1 MMKRLVVMTAIL
13 MMSISLMIAPAD
25 AQVKPGWPKQV
36 TIGAA
41 PLGGTYFVW
50 AGGFAKLLNDKLGV
64 PGNVESTGGPVHNT
78 QLLQAKKLDFGM
90 VTSGP
95 VYEGFVGDPD
105 GWSKGK
111 KHPDLRVIFPMYVTY
126 FQMYSLKDKGIN
138 SIMDLKDKSVGVGP
152 IGGTPATYWPKI
164 LAEAG
169 VKPKRIVNAGS
180 SDLNS
185 QLKDGMLD
193 ANGQSVGIPWV
204 TITEV
209 ETTNDVTAYGVPED
223 IGKKIMAKIPSFGF
237 GAIPKGT
244 YKSNPDK
251 DIPTL
256 TMWNFM
262 TVHKDAP
269 DDFVYAVVKATFENV
284 DILIAAHKSA
294 KEVKPEAIV
303 NSPIPLHPGAV
314 KYYKEKGIT
323 IPDKL
328 IAK

>member
-1 MMKRLVVMTAIL
+1 MKRFTLLLTIL
-13 MMSISLMIAPAD
+13 ALSVSLMFASAE

-50 AGGFAKLLNDKLGV
+50 AGGFAKLLNDKMGI

-90 VTSGP
+90 VTAGP

-111 KHPDLRVIFPMYVTY
+111 KHPDIRVIFPMYVTY
-126 FQMYSLKDKGIN
+126 FQMYSLKDTGIK
-138 SIMDLKDKSVGVGP
+138 SIMDLNGKSVGVGP
-152 IGGTPATYWPKI
+152 VGGTPATYWPKI

-169 VKPKRIVNAGS
+169 VKPKRIVNASS

-193 ANGQSVGIPWV
+193 ANGQSVGLPWV

-209 ETTNDVTAYGVPED
+209 ETTHDCNVYGVPGD
-223 IGKKIMAKIPSFGF
+223 VAKKINEKIPSLALGSM
-237 GAIPKGT
+237 PKGT
-244 YKSNPDK
+244 YKSNPDT

-256 TMWNFM
+256 TVWNFM
-262 TVHKDAP
+262 TVHKDTP
-269 DDFVYAVVKATFENV
+269 EDFVYEVLKATFANV

-294 KEVKPEAIV
+294 KEVQPESIV
-303 NSPIPLHPGAV
+303 HSPIPLHPGAV
-314 KYYKEKGIT
+314 KYYKEKGIQ

>member
-1 MMKRLVVMTAIL
+1 MKRLTIVLTVLALSLSFMFATAG
-13 MMSISLMIAPAD
+13 
-25 AQVKPGWPKQV
+25 AQEKPGWPKGV

-41 PLGGTYFVW
+41 PLGGTYFIW
-50 AGGFAKLLNDKLGV
+50 AGGFAKLLNDKLGL
-64 PGNVESTGGPVHNT
+64 PANVESTGGPVHNT
-78 QLLQAKKLDFGM
+78 QLLQVKKLDFGM

-111 KHPDLRVIFPMYVTY
+111 KHPDVRVIFPMYTTY
-126 FQMYSLKDKGIN
+126 FQMYSLSKTGIKT
-138 SIMDLKDKSVGVGP
+138 ILDLNGKSVGVGP
-152 IGGTPATYWPKI
+152 VGGTPATYWPKI
-164 LAEAG
+164 LAAAG
-169 VKPKRIVNAGS
+169 VKPKRIVNASS

-193 ANGQSVGIPWV
+193 ANGQSVGLPWV

-209 ETTNDVTAYGVPED
+209 ETTHEVNVYGVPAD
-223 IGKKIMAKIPSFGF
+223 IAKKINEKIPSLALGSM
-237 GAIPKGT
+237 PKGT

-256 TMWNFM
+256 TVWNFM
-262 TVHKDAP
+262 TVHKDGP
-269 DDFVYAVVKATFENV
+269 EDFVYEVVKATFANV

-294 KEVKPEAIV
+294 QEVKPEAIV
-303 NSPIPLHPGAV
+303 YSPIPLHPGV
-314 KYYKEKGIT
+314 LKYYKEKGIQ

>member
-1 MMKRLVVMTAIL
+1 MKRLTIVLTVLALSLSFMFATAG
-13 MMSISLMIAPAD
+13 
-25 AQVKPGWPKQV
+25 AQEKPGWPKGV

-41 PLGGTYFVW
+41 PLGGTYFIW
-50 AGGFAKLLNDKLGV
+50 AGGFAKLLNDKLGL
-64 PGNVESTGGPVHNT
+64 PANVESTGGPVHNT
-78 QLLQAKKLDFGM
+78 QLLQVKKLDFGM

-111 KHPDLRVIFPMYVTY
+111 KHPDLRVIFPMYTTY
-126 FQMYSLKDKGIN
+126 FQMYSLSKTGIKT
-138 SIMDLKDKSVGVGP
+138 ILDLNGKSVGVGP
-152 IGGTPATYWPKI
+152 VGGTPATYWPRI
-164 LAEAG
+164 LETAG
-169 VKPKRIVNAGS
+169 VKPKRIVNASS

-209 ETTNDVTAYGVPED
+209 ETTHDVNAYGVPED
-223 IGKKIMAKIPSFGF
+223 VGKKIIAKIPSFAF

-244 YKSNPDK
+244 YKSNPDNA
-251 DIPTL
+251 IPTL

-262 TVHKDAP
+262 TVHKDTP
-269 DDFVYAVVKATFENV
+269 DDFVYEVVKATFANT

-303 NSPIPLHPGAV
+303 HSPIPLHPGAV
-314 KYYKEKGIT
+314 KYYKEKGIQ

>member
-1 MMKRLVVMTAIL
+1 
-13 MMSISLMIAPAD
+13 
-25 AQVKPGWPKQV
+25 
-36 TIGAA
+36 
-41 PLGGTYFVW
+41 
-50 AGGFAKLLNDKLGV
+50 
-64 PGNVESTGGPVHNT
+64 VHNT

-90 VTSGP
+90 VTTGP
-95 VYEGFVGDPD
+95 VYEGYTGDPE

-126 FQMYSLKDKGIN
+126 FQMYSLRSTGIK
-138 SIMDLKDKSVGVGP
+138 SILDLNDKSVGVGP
-152 IGGTPATYWPKI
+152 VGGTPATYWPII
-164 LAEAG
+164 LKEAG
-169 VKPKRIVNAGS
+169 IKPKRIVNASS

-193 ANGQSVGIPWV
+193 ANGQSVGLPWV

-209 ETTNDVTAYGVPED
+209 ETTNEVNAYGVPED
-223 IGKKIMAKIPSFGF
+223 IGKKIVAKNPSFALGSM
-237 GAIPKGT
+237 PKGT

-262 TVHKDAP
+262 TVHKDTP
-269 DDFVYAVVKATFENV
+269 DDFVYEVVKATFANV

-294 KEVKPEAIV
+294 KEVEAGAIV
-303 NSPIPLHPGAV
+303 HSPIPLHPGAV
-314 KYYKEKGIT
+314 QYYKEKGIQM
-323 IPDKL
+323 PDKL